1 MTNGQLPIFKKEEQ
15 VQDSPSSTQEGLP
28 IFSKES
34 AEQSEGQSEGQK
46 TGGETQQFNVPSP
59 EEVIA
64 NQRRSKYTQGQYS
77 INGTSTTKEDLDAK
91 MKDPAFM
98 SKVKSGEIDI
108 KTQEYQS
115 ATGDIA
121 STSDGKY
128 VVDVSGTITRT
139 ANGVPTQFTFDE
151 IKNIIG
157 RDKAII
163 MFANQSPID
172 AVIKSP
178 TKEKTIKKYN
188 EQKTEQERIAAQSPE
203 DRKREKLELDT
214 KYGLGEYYDNYN
226 TLSEELD
233 MLNYQVKELEE
244 KETPPI
250 NVIDS
255 LKNETYIKSQEL
267 QEVVG
272 NITAPIIRDNLN
284 KYISEDGE
292 VNPEYTTTDY
302 YGFTVVDREKVLE
315 NLDPDKERIANK
327 NIEKKYL
334 NDIENAIQNSI
345 DIPAKK
351 VNEETD
357 RLYKEEYGESFDDAL
372 GDVSQKE
379 FNKRYGNLVESIE
392 SEYVSGVD
400 STNNSISN
408 DIEQYQQRLNESL
421 IQETEKI
428 KTEYNNLLQQP
439 AVTQADADLINSKI
453 ESLEKERIKIAD
465 SYIQQETD
473 YIADAN
479 ARANKINNEFL
490 DKANESLNTL
500 TQKFSNEF
508 EIPKELLDNYNSKR
522 KSAAANVLTETNAYK
537 KSVIQ
542 QDNKTEDGQLPTKQ
556 KEQYGRIITSTL
568 SSLGGSMYGLTT
580 AMGYDLPELKRMEQ
594 YFTPGV
600 DPIAGFKDLNTYNIQ
615 EATGNLVGSMI
626 PSLAASMGTAAVTRN
641 LSASARMFLVAFA
654 GFSTETADLSG
665 RAYREALSR
674 TGSKVI
680 ADKAADETVDSQLI
694 LAPSYLL
701 GSKLY
706 TGGWKKIFGKELNL
720 GGRVLVGAGA
730 ELTEEGV
737 LQEYPQQLFQEAI
750 EKRGE
755 YEAAPEFASVE
766 KFEGVMANVSPVIL
780 LPGAGAL
787 SMNAIVAFETAI
799 NNYPEL
805 SRQELID
812 FVYKNGK
819 EKAAFR
825 LSALR
830 ANGVLDKSTTE
841 SMYEYVESI
850 DLNNSQEYTA
860 IKARRDNLI
869 QQKENETDDIKQK
882 VINKQISEL
891 ETELENIIEGKETK
905 IEKVTIGGVDFFI
918 DPIASRTTSVVQ
930 DLNNV
935 QEEIDK
941 SAKEKTTKQPTYDK
955 PTVFT
960 TPTSERYGTVNRQD
974 GKGGVVLT
982 EEEYNNEVSL
992 FEQPTTE
999 TTTEETTEQTSKESS
1014 RLQKRIDKAKSDF
1027 ASATD
1032 IGGKVKA
1039 VTNFLN
1045 NATGS
1050 TESVSKEDMA
1060 WYAESKAEL
1069 EAEGYVFDGE
1079 IGREV
1084 SDGEI
1089 IEIEKRTESDQ
1100 VPKGVI
1106 IVERVLK
1113 PRRVVGGKQTEKAKV
1128 TVIEGTGTTAER
1140 DALAAEVESI
1150 EDSMT
1155 PQNMKE
1161 TAPKLDAANK
1171 ALQDY
1176 DAANFTSPIQTEI
1189 NTKTEETV
1197 EQGET
1202 QAESEETTEE
1212 APLVTDESGEVVTVY
1227 RGGKPASGVQYY
1239 TSDQKLAE
1247 GIGEGKG
1254 EGVQKATVRMAN
1266 PWTPESLDVNNA
1278 PQWMQDWV
1286 RSQEEFTTVDE
1297 ETMAAEEI
1305 PMEQAIQEIKDMRL
1319 SFRDVGLW
1327 QSFVNETLK
1336 HHDGIIAFDPS
1347 EDMATDKKI
1356 YITRSPEQ
1364 VVTEEAPIVT
1374 EDITKGKKE
1383 ITEVKSGTHTSSN
1396 PIKIFKG
1403 LGGKVDLNG
1412 VRINA
1417 HEGAKGVF
1425 TAVDEDLA
1433 KEYAK
1438 DKGMSETILPVGTT
1452 FEVVEVDGTG
1462 MTPGQYRAAEV
1473 KAINDSKA
1481 DVVKLITV
1489 DGKIKAGTKKQEQY
1503 VIKNEKLIE
1512 DAIQK
1517 QAAGKVPVQ
1526 PEAKAGEKVE
1536 EGKPKAEPEVTTE
1549 EGKEEVSEEVVSVQ
1563 QAKDNLSTAWETWKE
1578 QQKTLGVVF
1587 DPQSKA
1593 DQDIALTRAIID
1605 YLKAVGAK
1613 TIQDIK
1619 IAVKDFTNNEIKL
1632 NNDGLDYLLKVSRK
1646 ENINEKIK
1654 KGVING
1660 VPYVD
1665 LEKSLKR
1672 EGYPANEI
1680 KERYNAFLDSRKP
1693 IAQQLDNYEKE
1704 FEKSRNIQREKAKL
1718 PERIVNSIS
1727 KILRATVDPKIDS
1740 KRIFDRLGMQSVLDR
1755 LQNLYGTSG
1764 TVKFRFTKAYDK
1776 IYKGLSSKDT
1786 ITLDEI
1792 IQLRRFIAIDK
1803 NKIKKGLPEIENP
1816 GYRTGEQAQKLLN
1829 ELQER
1834 IGQSKFLD
1842 LNKRADA
1849 YFNEFRGMLDRLQD
1863 GGLITKELRDEL
1875 YEIDYQPRK
1884 FLNFILE
1891 ADSRKK
1897 TKNEEAWKTGV
1908 REEIIKK
1915 LETGSAEELFNNS
1928 EWLLT
1933 TALSQA
1939 ETAIAY
1945 NKFNTNLAKA
1955 LSDLK
1960 SKYETAKSKGLLFR
1974 TKADRKLIAEYKRS
1988 KDSMILNP
1996 NIGVDKN
2003 GNPKYKFD
2011 TVPDGFSV
2019 VNYKVDG
2026 VPNQIFIKDEIY
2038 NQVYN
2043 IFKTEFINPL
2053 LADILSTVTGA
2064 KLLRTMATG
2073 ANPAFVLGNLPN
2085 DIGFALTFEPA
2096 YSSVLPVA
2104 MAQLSKDFKNAVVS
2118 IQKEDQTFRD
2128 FVEYGGM
2135 MDFLYTE
2142 GALDEKNTINTY
2154 IDKAIGL
2161 FTDEKLFKEK
2171 KEAIGNGLTYLNKM
2185 SEIGIR
2191 LGVYKRVFD
2200 QEMAKIN
2207 SQTFKSEKEKQE
2219 AIEDAKHHAV
2229 ARARNLIDFSQ
2240 GGTVVKELNKQ
2251 LPYLNAAFQAL
2262 YSASQLYYKN
2272 PVRSTLIMA
2281 QAAGAFTAST
2291 MLISYGL
2298 IALLKSDDEDEE
2310 EIGKIY
2316 YKTLDGISDHTKR
2329 KYFVIPTGVKNNK
2342 GNYEYFK
2349 IKKTQNLTP
2358 IFTLTEHYVNNFI
2371 KEQLGLE
2378 KESEEKLK
2386 NNIYDAISDDIDPT
2400 GLFNPNLYTG
2410 GEWLKKLSSQ
2420 LVNRNPGLSAWAVLT
2435 TGYDPY
2441 RNKFIDKFD
2450 DYPELAGYDD
2460 PNVQDFYKDLS
2471 FISSPARLKVA
2482 TEKIITNPNT
2492 NPFVG
2497 TVYAFADVTT
2507 KDKEVTSLITEPA
2520 KGFMKGMTSRMMG
2533 ETSPYIKDF
2542 QQNEKLR
2549 EKLIDIERERMDINM
2564 ERDDIIQKYISK
2576 EINKKQLN
2584 EKAKKLSEKL
2594 DIEDRKSFIE
2604 GMNKRIANPNISSFY
2619 FSVAYSDEFRN
2630 DPEKQAL
2637 QIVYKFGEDILDN
2650 SDNYTEMQKNF
2661 NRIGFKIN
2669 KELRLE
2675 IARLVDPEGADEYI
2689 NRKINP
2695 NKNYRKLDLTVKSK
2709 TSPAL

>member
-1 MTNGQLPIFKKEEQ
+1 MPEKKLTPEQ
-15 VQDSPSSTQEGLP
+15 VDQLNANAAQMLEQGYSVDEIKSMASQYFNEFASEEGEPVNFTPASL
-28 IFSKES
+28 
-34 AEQSEGQSEGQK
+34 EQSEGQSEGQK

-64 NQRRSKYTQGQYS
+64 NQRKSKYTQGQYS

-108 KTQEYQS
+108 KAQEYES
-115 ATGDIA
+115 STGDIV
-121 STSDGKY
+121 STSDGEFT
-128 VVDVSGTITRT
+128 VDVSGTINI
-139 ANGVPTQFTFDE
+139 NGKQYSYDE
-151 IKNIIG
+151 VTTLLNGDTDRAIK
-157 RDKAII
+157 
-163 MFANQSPID
+163 MFVNHSPID

-178 TKEKTIKKYN
+178 TKEKTIERYN
-188 EQKTEQERIAAQSPE
+188 KLKTEQERIAAQSPE
-203 DRKREKLELDT
+203 DRKTEKLELDT

-226 TLSEELD
+226 TLSEELS

-244 KETPPI
+244 KETPSI

-327 NIEKKYL
+327 NIEKNYL
-334 NDIENAIQNSI
+334 NNIENAIQNSI

-351 VNEETD
+351 VTEETD

-379 FNKRYGNLVESIE
+379 FNKRYGNLVENIE
-392 SEYVSGVD
+392 SEYVSKAD

-500 TQKFSNEF
+500 NQEFSNEF

-522 KSAAANVLTETNAYK
+522 KSAAANVLAETNAYK

-680 ADKAADETVDSQLI
+680 ADKAVDETVDSQLI

-730 ELTEEGV
+730 EFTEEGV
-737 LQEYPQQLFQEAI
+737 LQEYPQQLFEEAI
-750 EKRGE
+750 KERGE

-766 KFEGVMANVSPVIL
+766 KFEGVMANVSPVML
-780 LPGAGAL
+780 LGGAGAL
-787 SMNAIVAFETAI
+787 SMNAIGKFETAI

-941 SAKEKTTKQPTYDK
+941 SAKE
-955 PTVFT
+955 
-960 TPTSERYGTVNRQD
+960 
-974 GKGGVVLT
+974 
-982 EEEYNNEVSL
+982 
-992 FEQPTTE
+992 
-999 TTTEETTEQTSKESS
+999 
-1014 RLQKRIDKAKSDF
+1014 
-1027 ASATD
+1027 
-1032 IGGKVKA
+1032 
-1039 VTNFLN
+1039 
-1045 NATGS
+1045 
-1050 TESVSKEDMA
+1050 
-1060 WYAESKAEL
+1060 
-1069 EAEGYVFDGE
+1069 
-1079 IGREV
+1079 
-1084 SDGEI
+1084 
-1089 IEIEKRTESDQ
+1089 
-1100 VPKGVI
+1100 
-1106 IVERVLK
+1106 
-1113 PRRVVGGKQTEKAKV
+1113 
-1128 TVIEGTGTTAER
+1128 
-1140 DALAAEVESI
+1140 
-1150 EDSMT
+1150 
-1155 PQNMKE
+1155 
-1161 TAPKLDAANK
+1161 
-1171 ALQDY
+1171 
-1176 DAANFTSPIQTEI
+1176 
-1189 NTKTEETV
+1189 ETV
-1197 EQGET
+1197 EET
-1202 QAESEETTEE
+1202 
-1212 APLVTDESGEVVTVY
+1212 PLVTDESGEVVTVY

-1266 PWTPESLDVNNA
+1266 PWTPETLDVNNA

-1286 RSQEEFTTVDE
+1286 RSREEFTTVDE

-1305 PMEQAIQEIKDMRL
+1305 PMEQAIQEIKDMQL
-1319 SFRDVGLW
+1319 SFRDVDLW
-1327 QSFVNETLK
+1327 QSFVNEALE

-1356 YITRSPEQ
+1356 YITKSPEQ

-1374 EDITKGKKE
+1374 EETKIEEITPSPFVKTDEGLSDYNGMFSKTQSQGSTATDPLQDDVGGKRGYFFFQKSEQAEVKMMTPDEYLSKVRSNFGNNSEKQNVTEEKKQRINKAVEEGNKIDMPYLDFRRKGFRQEGRNRAVVAKERGEEKIPVLILRDVTDQEKVYATSYAVREAIEATDFGTKEQTDSYLGKVYHRDALRNIKESPSYKINVEPLVTEEAPTSKLTEETTEDTTEGKKE

-1403 LGGKVDLNG
+1403 LGGKVDLKG

-1417 HEGAKGVF
+1417 HEGVKGVF

-1438 DKGMSETILPVGTT
+1438 DKGMSETTLPAGTT

-1512 DAIQK
+1512 DAIQE

-1526 PEAKAGEKVE
+1526 QKAKAGEKVE
-1536 EGKPKAEPEVTTE
+1536 EGKPKAEPEKPTQK
-1549 EGKEEVSEEVVSVQ
+1549 GKEEVSEEVVSVQ

-1593 DQDIALTRAIID
+1593 DEDIALARAIID
-1605 YLKAVGAK
+1605 YLKAVGAN
-1613 TIQDIK
+1613 TIKDIK
-1619 IAVKDFTNNEIKL
+1619 IAVKDFTNNEVKL

-1646 ENINEKIK
+1646 ENIDEKVK
-1654 KGVING
+1654 KGVTDG
-1660 VPYVD
+1660 VSYVD
-1665 LEKSLKR
+1665 LEKSLKK

-1680 KERYNAFLDSRKP
+1680 KKRYNAFLDSRKP

-1704 FEKSRNIQREKAKL
+1704 FEESRNKQREKAKL
-1718 PERIVNSIS
+1718 PERIVNSIG
-1727 KILRATVDPKIDS
+1727 KILKATVDPKIDS
-1740 KRIFDRLGMQSVLDR
+1740 KKIFRRLGTQSVLDR
-1755 LQNLYGTSG
+1755 MQNLYGTSG
-1764 TVKFRFTKAYDK
+1764 TIKFRFTEAYDK

-1786 ITLDEI
+1786 TTLDKI

-1803 NKIKKGLPEIENP
+1803 NRIKKGLPKIENP
-1816 GYRTGEQAQKLLN
+1816 GYITGEQAQKLLN
-1829 ELQER
+1829 KLQER

-1842 LNKRADA
+1842 LNKRADT
-1849 YFNEFRGMLDRLQD
+1849 YFNEFRGILDRLQD
-1863 GGLITKELRDEL
+1863 ASIITKELRDEL

-1897 TKNEEAWKTGV
+1897 TKNEEAWQTGV
-1908 REEIIKK
+1908 RQEIIKK

-1928 EWLLT
+1928 EWLLS

-1939 ETAIAY
+1939 ETAIVY
-1945 NKFNTNLAKA
+1945 NKFNINLAKA

-1960 SKYETAKSKGLLFR
+1960 SKYDTAKSKGISVR

-2038 NQVYN
+2038 NEVYN
-2043 IFKTEFINPL
+2043 INKTEFISPKW
-2053 LADILSTVTGA
+2053 ADRFSTVSGA

-2096 YSSVLPVA
+2096 YSSVLPKA

-2118 IQKEDQTFRD
+2118 MQKKDQTYRD

-2142 GALDEKNTINTY
+2142 GALDAKNTTNSY
-2154 IDKAIGL
+2154 IDKAFGL

-2171 KEAIGNGLTYLNKM
+2171 KEAIGNGLTYLNQM
-2185 SEIGIR
+2185 SEVGIR

-2200 QEMAKIN
+2200 QEMRKIN
-2207 SQTFKSEKEKQE
+2207 SQTFESEKNKQE
-2219 AIEDAKHHAV
+2219 AIENAKHHAV

-2281 QAAGAFTAST
+2281 QAAGAFTSGT

-2298 IALLKSDDEDEE
+2298 IAALKSDDEDEE

-2329 KYFVIPTGVKNNK
+2329 KYFVIPTGVKNSK
-2342 GNYEYFK
+2342 GNYEYIK

-2358 IFTLTEHYVNNFI
+2358 IFTLTEHYVNNSI
-2371 KEQLGLE
+2371 REQLGLE

-2400 GLFNPNLYTG
+2400 GLFNPNIYTG
-2410 GEWLKKLSSQ
+2410 GEPVKKGISQ
-2420 LVNRNPGLSAWAVLT
+2420 LVNRNPGASALMVLT

-2460 PNVQDFYKDLS
+2460 PNIQDFYKDLS

-2497 TVYAFADVTT
+2497 AVYAFADVTT

-2520 KGFMKGMTSRMMG
+2520 KGFMKGMTGRMMG

-2549 EKLIDIERERMDINM
+2549 EKLIDIESERMDINM

-2594 DIEDRKSFIE
+2594 DIEDRKSLFE
-2604 GMNKRIANPNISSFY
+2604 GINKRIANPNIPSFY
-2619 FSVAYSDEFRN
+2619 FSVAYSDEFKN
-2630 DPEKQAL
+2630 DPEKQASK
-2637 QIVYKFGEDILDN
+2637 IVYKFGEDILDN
-2650 SDNYTEMQKNF
+2650 PTNYKEMQKTF
-2661 NRIGFKIN
+2661 NKIGFKIG

-2675 IARLVDPEGADEYI
+2675 IVRLVNPEGADEYI
-2689 NRKINP
+2689 DRKINP
-2695 NKNYRKLDLTVKSK
+2695 RKDKNYRGSRKI
-2709 TSPAL
+2709 SPAI